1 MTQCEICFENKTSFK
16 TLHDNHQVCVDC
28 FKRLQTPTCPFCRAD
43 IKLYQKPVLMNKYKQ
58 NVNINIQRIERRLK
72 RNRRKDFLTYDE
84 YLQHRCKIKQRYK
97 DAHLTKYAQKS
108 PQPPNH
114 RN

>member
-1 MTQCEICFENKTSFK
+1 MKYAFHIKIN
-16 TLHDNHQVCVDC
+16 VC
-28 FKRLQTPTCPFCRAD
+28 LT
-43 IKLYQKPVLMNKYKQ
+43 ILMNKYKQ

-108 PQPPNH
+108 PQPTNH
-114 RN
+114 QNRTNC